1 MLRIQSL
8 FFPNFHTL
16 FKARFL
22 TPNLIPPVHP
32 FTFPQSSE
40 SARSTTSYAHETCC
54 TREKTGKFQ
63 TIMSGHANKRHHFQN
78 RPIFD
83 FKNWQS
89 AGNSFLVLNMFFISS
104 YRLPKVSKQRV
115 CFSILCKIGAK
126 SDEIK
131 RISKNSFQL
140 I

>member
-1 MLRIQSL
+1 VKSIYFAFQSVSKKKISKKFIFGQVRFILPVLNKLFQLLHVKIWSEKIKNWFVMLRIQSL

-54 TREKTGKFQ
+54 TREKTGKF
-63 TIMSGHANKRHHFQN
+63 
-78 RPIFD
+78 
-83 FKNWQS
+83 
-89 AGNSFLVLNMFFISS
+89 
-104 YRLPKVSKQRV
+104 
-115 CFSILCKIGAK
+115 
-126 SDEIK
+126 
-131 RISKNSFQL
+131 
-140 I
+140 

>member
-1 MLRIQSL
+1 VFYSDFNFERPIPDRVFDIKKYNRVKSIYFAFQSVSKKKISKKFIFGQVRFILPVLNKLFQLLHVKIWSEKIKNWFVMLRIQSL

-54 TREKTGKFQ
+54 TREKTGKF
-63 TIMSGHANKRHHFQN
+63 
-78 RPIFD
+78 
-83 FKNWQS
+83 
-89 AGNSFLVLNMFFISS
+89 
-104 YRLPKVSKQRV
+104 
-115 CFSILCKIGAK
+115 
-126 SDEIK
+126 
-131 RISKNSFQL
+131 
-140 I
+140 

>member
-1 MLRIQSL
+1 MQ
-8 FFPNFHTL
+8 
-16 FKARFL
+16 
-22 TPNLIPPVHP
+22 
-32 FTFPQSSE
+32 
-40 SARSTTSYAHETCC
+40 
-54 TREKTGKFQ
+54 
-63 TIMSGHANKRHHFQN
+63 HFQN

-104 YRLPKVSKQRV
+104 YRLSKVSKLRV

-131 RISKNSFQL
+131 RISKKLVSVDVKTGFL
-140 I
+140 AVSVIYLKFEALFVVCSRFYRKIV

>member
-1 MLRIQSL
+1 MFYSDFKFKRPITVTIFNITKYNRVKTIDFAFRSVSNQNYSKRSIFGQVRFILPVLNKLFQLLHVKIWSEKIKNWFVMLRIQSL

-54 TREKTGKFQ
+54 TREKTGKF
-63 TIMSGHANKRHHFQN
+63 
-78 RPIFD
+78 
-83 FKNWQS
+83 
-89 AGNSFLVLNMFFISS
+89 
-104 YRLPKVSKQRV
+104 
-115 CFSILCKIGAK
+115 
-126 SDEIK
+126 
-131 RISKNSFQL
+131 
-140 I
+140 

>member
-1 MLRIQSL
+1 MFYSTFKFKWPIPVTIFNIKKYNRVKTIDFAFRSVSNQNYSKRSIFGQVRFILPVLNKLFQLLHVKIWSEKIKNWFVMLRIQSL

-54 TREKTGKFQ
+54 TREKTGKF
-63 TIMSGHANKRHHFQN
+63 
-78 RPIFD
+78 
-83 FKNWQS
+83 
-89 AGNSFLVLNMFFISS
+89 
-104 YRLPKVSKQRV
+104 
-115 CFSILCKIGAK
+115 
-126 SDEIK
+126 
-131 RISKNSFQL
+131 
-140 I
+140 

>member
-1 MLRIQSL
+1 MFHSDFNFERPIPDRIFDIKKYNGVKSIYFAFRSFSNQNNSKKFIFGQVTFILPVLNELFQLLHVKIWSEKIKNWFLMLRIQSL

-54 TREKTGKFQ
+54 TREKTGKF
-63 TIMSGHANKRHHFQN
+63 
-78 RPIFD
+78 
-83 FKNWQS
+83 
-89 AGNSFLVLNMFFISS
+89 
-104 YRLPKVSKQRV
+104 
-115 CFSILCKIGAK
+115 
-126 SDEIK
+126 
-131 RISKNSFQL
+131 
-140 I
+140 